1 MCSQTSCEQTIP
13 IGNMYHGFLRRS
25 RHRQTSRYTFPP
37 QIQVVSGVAYDL
49 RLASRTGRCVD
60 PHDVFHR
67 LCKESRRVIGCDIFF
82 RDERQLRDIIQ
93 RLDIFRFHTGFIHL
107 IPIVRYVIIRVLYG
121 LLQFLQLNGPH
132 GVAIRTFHFL
142 VPNHGSVVSF
152 RL

>member
-1 MCSQTSCEQTIP
+1 
-13 IGNMYHGFLRRS
+13 MYHGFLRRS
-25 RHRQTSRYTFPP
+25 SHRQTSCYAFAP
-37 QIQVVSGVAYDL
+37 QIKIVSGVAYDL
-49 RLASRTGRCVD
+49 RLAGRTGRCVD
-60 PHDVFHR
+60 PHDIFHR
-67 LCKESRRVIGCDIFF
+67 LGKESRRVIGRNVFFCNKWKF
-82 RDERQLRDIIQ
+82 RDVIQ

-107 IPIVRYVIIRVLYG
+107 VPIVRYVIIRVLYG